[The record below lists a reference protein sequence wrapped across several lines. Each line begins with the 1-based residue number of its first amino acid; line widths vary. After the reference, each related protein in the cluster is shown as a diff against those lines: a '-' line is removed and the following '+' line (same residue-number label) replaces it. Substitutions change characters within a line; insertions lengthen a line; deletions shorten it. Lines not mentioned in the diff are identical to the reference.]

1 VPSSTKQP
9 RSLRKS
15 PSRCTEIAHV
25 RREVNRIDATLVRLL
40 GERQRYALAAA
51 RFKPDAKSVRRPD
64 HLPAFFAA
72 RAQWA
77 AAAGI
82 DPALVER
89 IFRAITTESVKLQLE
104 RLPAAA
110 KKPKKRVL

>member
-1 VPSSTKQP
+1 MPSSTSRP
-9 RSLRKS
+9 RSARKS
-15 PSRCTEIAHV
+15 PSRCTGLADV
-25 RREVNRIDATLVRLL
+25 RREVNRIDAALVRLL

-51 RFKPDAKSVRRPD
+51 RFKPDVNSVRRPD

-72 RAQWA
+72 RGQWA
-77 AAAGI
+77 ATAGI

-89 IFRAITTESVKLQLE
+89 IFRAITAESVKLQLD